1 MVLSDLRAHPPPP
14 PSPRGTGVEALKG
27 YRATHTHGT
36 EAITLARSVAH
47 HAGKNAR
54 IALAA
59 RRSGVWRR
67 LGSRSFRVRWDLVGA
82 AVLSGSVA
90 GVLVVLV

>member
-1 MVLSDLRAHPPPP
+1 MIPVERRSALAPPRRAVNVCSLTP
-14 PSPRGTGVEALKG
+14 
-27 YRATHTHGT
+27 
-36 EAITLARSVAH
+36 VA
-47 HAGKNAR
+47 GEPE
-54 IALAA
+54 LPAA

-90 GVLVVLV
+90 GVLVVLVLV